1 MSDNITSAFG
11 VLLILGIAWAFSEK
25 RDRLPWR
32 TIGSGLLIQIVLI
45 GLILKTPLGKI
56 VFGFAQSVVLKLNS
70 FANDGAVVI
79 FGPLADAT
87 KLNDGFGPGS
97 GPIFAV
103 LISATIIV
111 IAAISSLLY
120 HWGILQRVVSAMAFV
135 MQRFM
140 KTSGSESLAAA
151 ANCFIGQTEAPLIIK
166 PYLEKMT
173 RSELLAL
180 MTGGMATIAGGVLAV
195 YSQFGQAAGHPE
207 LAGHLMTASLISAP
221 GALLIAKILIPEQ
234 EENQTVDEAI
244 LNVERSTSNG
254 IDALCRGA
262 QDGLKLAVNVM
273 AMMLTF
279 VAVVALVN
287 FVIQWPQSRL
297 GIATPVTL
305 QQIFGWINFP
315 FAWMIGIPLEHCH
328 LIGQILGER
337 IVLNEFFGYLTL
349 TQNEAQIDQR
359 TFVLASYALCGF
371 ANFGSIAIQIGGIGT
386 LIPTRR
392 GELATLGWRAMLGG
406 LLTCYLTAALV
417 GVVF

>member
-1 MSDNITSAFG
+1 MSSNIISAFG
-11 VLLILGIAWAFSEK
+11 VLLILGTAWAFSER

-32 TIGSGLLIQIVLI
+32 TIGGGLLLQIVLI
-45 GLILKTPLGKI
+45 GLILKTPLGNRL
-56 VFGFAQSVVLKLNS
+56 FGIAQTTVLKLNA
-70 FANDGAVVI
+70 FANEGAEAI
-79 FGPLADAT
+79 FGPLADST
-87 KLNDGFGPGS
+87 KLDAGFGPGS

-111 IAAISSLLY
+111 IAALSSLFY
-120 HWGILQRVVSAMAFV
+120 HWGVLQRVVAAMAYI
-135 MQRFM
+135 MRRFM

-151 ANCFIGQTEAPLIIK
+151 ANCFIGQTEAPLVIK
-166 PYLEKMT
+166 PYLERMT

-195 YSQFGQAAGHPE
+195 YSQFGMAVGHPE
-207 LAGHLMTASLISAP
+207 LAGHLLTASLISAP
-221 GALLIAKILIPEQ
+221 GALFIAKILIPEKEESETQ
-234 EENQTVDEAI
+234 EEALLKND
-244 LNVERSTSNG
+244 RSTSNG

-273 AMMLTF
+273 AMIITF

-287 FVIQWPQSRL
+287 YMIQWPQLRL
-297 GIATPVTL
+297 GVAEPVTL

-315 FAWMIGIPLEHCH
+315 FAWMIGIPLEHCS
-328 LIGQILGER
+328 LVGQILGER

-349 TQNEAQIDQR
+349 TQQEAQLDQR
-359 TFVLASYALCGF
+359 TFVLTSYALCGF

-386 LIPTRR
+386 LIPARR

>member
-1 MSDNITSAFG
+1 MNLNLVSAVG
-11 VLLILGIAWAFSEK
+11 VLVILAIAWACSERK
-25 RDRLPWR
+25 GSLPWR
-32 TIGSGLLIQIVLI
+32 TIAGGMLIQLALI
-45 GLILKTPLGKI
+45 ALILKTPIGQSL
-56 VFGFAQSVVLKLNS
+56 FGLAQATVLKVNS
-70 FANDGAVVI
+70 FANDGAVAI
-79 FGPLADAT
+79 FGPLADPS

-103 LISATIIV
+103 LVSATIIV
-111 IAAISSLLY
+111 IAALSSLFY
-120 HWGILQRVVSAMAFV
+120 HWGILQRVVAAMAYV
-135 MQRFM
+135 MRRLM

-151 ANCFIGQTEAPLIIK
+151 ANCFIGQTEAPLVIK
-166 PYLEKMT
+166 PYLDKMT

-234 EENQTVDEAI
+234 HESETKDQATW
-244 LNVERSTSNG
+244 NVERVTTNA

-262 QDGLKLAVNVM
+262 QDGLRLAVNVM
-273 AMMLTF
+273 AMILTF

-287 FVIQWPQSRL
+287 FMLQWPQSIL
-297 GIATPVTL
+297 GIENPVSL
-305 QQIFGWINFP
+305 QQLFGWINYP
-315 FAWMIGIPLEHCH
+315 FAWIIGVPSEHCQ
-328 LIGQILGER
+328 LVGQIFGER
-337 IVLNEFFGYLTL
+337 IVLNELFGYLTL
-349 TQNEAQIDQR
+349 TQHAAGLDQR
-359 TFVLASYALCGF
+359 TFVLTSYALCGF

-392 GELATLGWRAMLGG
+392 GELATLGWRAMVGG

-417 GVVF
+417 GIVL